1 MRVVGVDGYQS
12 GWVAVAL
19 DHGSFADAA
28 TFASFAEL
36 LVRFADARTIA
47 VDIPIGLPPPW
58 PRRADVE
65 AAQFVGKRR
74 GSVFPTFPAP
84 VYEASSHAAA
94 TTLAIELTGQGISQ
108 QGYRLGGKIL
118 EVGELARR
126 DRRVIEVHPEVSFCE
141 LAGRELAFS
150 KRSWNGLMERRRLL
164 GSARIKIPEL
174 LEAGTVP
181 AADVLDAA
189 VAGWSAQRYASGVR
203 APLPNGRRKRIGT
216 IWR

>member
-1 MRVVGVDGYQS
+1 MRVVGVDGYPG

-19 DHGSFADAA
+19 DDGSFADAA
-28 TFASFAEL
+28 TFASFTQVLLAFAE
-36 LVRFADARTIA
+36 ARTIA

-58 PRRADVE
+58 PRRADLE

-74 GSVFPTFPAP
+74 GSVFLTFPAP
-84 VYEASSHAAA
+84 VYEASSHVAA
-94 TTLAIELTGQGISQ
+94 TALASELTGRGISQ
-108 QGYRLGGKIL
+108 QGYRLGKKIL
-118 EVGELARR
+118 EVDALARR

-141 LAGRELAFS
+141 LAGQELEFS

-164 GSARIKIPEL
+164 RTAEIEVPESL
-174 LEAGTVP
+174 DAGTAP
-181 AADVLDAA
+181 ADDLLDAA

-203 APLPNGRRKRIGT
+203 EPLPHGRVKRIGA